1 MNTTIDL
8 FRGNPFGRNPLTKA
22 GNGPLI
28 DRVLEDGGV
37 LNLLEELEAL
47 KSYTRSS
54 SIEIPWPTP
63 MHMLQS
69 ASISWR

>member
-1 MNTTIDL
+1 MMGYK
-8 FRGNPFGRNPLTKA
+8 FFWK
-22 GNGPLI
+22 
-28 DRVLEDGGV
+28 
-37 LNLLEELEAL
+37 NLKLW

-69 ASISWR
+69 ASFSWR